1 MGSRHILGLAP
12 LVVFFALVQSPS
24 SLAHEDG
31 PHPFAPE
38 LRPIAGT
45 PEDVPLTEEEQQRLY
60 SGKIVIKRF
69 DTPRAGS
76 GIVFRE
82 VNAPPAAVWKIILSF
97 EMYPKWSD
105 NISQCD
111 VVRRQGRIWYVEMLT
126 RFLWVTSK
134 LNFIHRIQRP
144 MGYVTWT
151 LDRSKKSDIRDL
163 VGYWRVSES
172 SQGPNFTRLEY
183 GSQVITH
190 NVPDFV
196 VDFLARDTLIEGTE
210 WVKEQA
216 ELAYKRDQEN
226 EHRR

>member
-1 MGSRHILGLAP
+1 MSYPAVVLA
-12 LVVFFALVQSPS
+12 
-24 SLAHEDG
+24 ENTG

-45 PEDVPLTEEEQQRLY
+45 PQEVSLSKEEENRLH
-60 SGKIVIKRF
+60 SGDVVIKRF

-82 VNAPPAAVWKIILSF
+82 VNAPISEVWKVILSF
-97 EMYPKWSD
+97 EMYPKWSR
-105 NISQCD
+105 NIQQCE
-111 VVRRQGRIWYVEMLT
+111 VVKRQGRIWYVEMLT
-126 RFLWVTSK
+126 RFLWVKSK
-134 LNFIHRIQRP
+134 LNFIHRIQKP
-144 MGYVTWT
+144 MGYVTWS

-163 VGYWRVSES
+163 IGYWRVSES
-172 SQGPNFTRLEY
+172 RKGPNFTRLEY

-196 VDFLARDTLIEGTE
+196 VEFLAKDSLVEGTE

-216 ELAYKRDQEN
+216 ELAWNRQTQHE
-226 EHRR
+226 R

>member
-1 MGSRHILGLAP
+1 MLFSALGAP
-12 LVVFFALVQSPS
+12 SN
-24 SLAHEDG
+24 SLAGEGG

-45 PEDVPLTEEEQQRLY
+45 PEEVPLSEEEQQRLS
-60 SGKIVIKRF
+60 SGEIVIKRF
-69 DTPRAGS
+69 ETPRAGS

-82 VNAPPAAVWKIILSF
+82 VNAPPEAVWRIILSF

-111 VVRRQGRIWYVEMLT
+111 VVRRQGRIWYVEMMT

-172 SQGPNFTRLEY
+172 SKGPNFTRLEY

-196 VDFLARDTLIEGTE
+196 VDFLARDSLIDGTE

-216 ELAYKRDQEN
+216 ELAWKRNQDNKPQ
-226 EHRR
+226 R